1 MRICNFG
8 AFRELAHMI
17 NDDFIIIKSYNG
29 AAFSFFK
36 RILFTLTPQWVVQR
50 QKSSFLRTKI
60 LSRRSNVEVLS
71 AKHAEKKSMMVRRR
85 LLVQSGLFAGYCKR
99 KKLDHSASPSSQ
111 LMSYLSMCDDYE
123 SVGETACL
131 DFWSLN
137 RNKLHL
143 IFPVAMKIFSIP
155 ATSAPVERVFSHGGI
170 IMRPHRACMSDTT
183 LADLVFLKCNG
194 LYKKNN

>member
-1 MRICNFG
+1 MWYYIPELVV
-8 AFRELAHMI
+8 REI
-17 NDDFIIIKSYNG
+17 SN
-29 AAFSFFK
+29 
-36 RILFTLTPQWVVQR
+36 TTPQVVTTPESDSTTTSQ
-50 QKSSFLRTKI
+50 Q
-60 LSRRSNVEVLS
+60 V
-71 AKHAEKKSMMVRRR
+71 ADAEP
-85 LLVQSGLFAGYCKR
+85 VQSGLFAGYCKR
-99 KKLDHSASPSSQ
+99 KKIDHSASPSSQ

-123 SVGETACL
+123 SVGETPCL

-137 RNKLHL
+137 RKKLHL

-183 LADLVFLKCNG
+183 LANLVFLKCNG